1 MEHQPH
7 YVRPTFD
14 EALTAF
20 KTLLQQRGL
29 PAEIHWV
36 YDENLVFERDNASP
50 GGFRLGFQTAFS
62 PAPPDAERTA
72 YKEFIDYDC
81 RLVFYRIGSR
91 AGKSICLLLCDKWFE
106 RKTEAEGFIKRDEWL
121 MSFRPGSTGEV
132 EEITDQQRWANRI
145 LRDRPLHD
153 LDFCMSLRSVH
164 EILAHGRVLSPY
176 ERYALKLMHVWHR
189 ILGQQR

>member
-14 EALTAF
+14 EALGAF
-20 KTLLQQRGL
+20 KTMLQQRSL
-29 PAEIHWV
+29 PAEIRWV
-36 YDENLVFERDNASP
+36 FDENLVFERDAAGP

-62 PAPPDAERTA
+62 PAPPDAERIA

-91 AGKSICLLLCDKWFE
+91 AGKSVCLLLCDKWFE

-121 MSFRPGSTGEV
+121 ISFRPGSAGEI

-153 LDFCMSLRSVH
+153 LDFCMSLRSIH

-189 ILGQQR
+189 ILGQPR